1 MRSKRKIN
9 WRVRRRLNRKM
20 VGWWKVWK
28 RACEGSGGGS
38 ADLTHAQLEGA
49 SLLLQLLRNLPSANL
64 VPHHPILTSQL
75 PLLLLHLLTAKTHT
89 RTRTRAH
96 THTKADN
103 QPVLKWAEVTLALYT
118 CSVSHAH
125 TLSIQ
130 AMLNINNISEG
141 TRHS

>member
-9 WRVRRRLNRKM
+9 WRVRRRLNREM

-28 RACEGSGGGS
+28 RAGEGSGGGS

-89 RTRTRAH
+89 H
-96 THTKADN
+96 TQTKADN
-103 QPVLKWAEVTLALYT
+103 KPVLKWAEVTLALYT
-118 CSVSHAH
+118 SSVSHAH

>member
-9 WRVRRRLNRKM
+9 WRVRSRLNREM

-28 RACEGSGGGS
+28 RAGEGSGGGS

-89 RTRTRAH
+89 H
-96 THTKADN
+96 THAHADKSR
-103 QPVLKWAEVTLALYT
+103 QQTSLEMGRSHSCSVHMLSIT
-118 CSVSHAH
+118 CSHAQYPGH
-125 TLSIQ
+125 
-130 AMLNINNISEG
+130 AK
-141 TRHS
+141 H